1 VGVAIV
7 LIGEMGT
14 GKSKVSDILGN
25 ILGPIHAPA
34 FDKLEHATGRF
45 RGQLEQTLLA
55 RIEEGHAPSRIE
67 DVSTLKHLITAP
79 TVLIERKGLDP
90 YSAPNYTRFIIT
102 SNAKQ
107 AVAASV
113 GERRLFVL
121 NVGNGRK
128 RDAKFFA
135 AMDKEM
141 EAGGAAA
148 FLHDLLHYDFK
159 GVNFASPPMTE
170 GLDEQIR
177 LGFTPE
183 EKWLE
188 AVLTEGCFL
197 FSDGNVTRKGAEWPE
212 TGLLEVAKEMVTE
225 SYRHYVASHKAPPTP
240 QQVGTF
246 LTKHVPGLTQV
257 RRREFDGR
265 NAYWVFPPLAEVRA
279 AFIQNH
285 PGYTFADDPVDVPGI
300 EATGEVVP
308 MVRRSR
314 Y

>member
-1 VGVAIV
+1 
-7 LIGEMGT
+7 M
-14 GKSKVSDILGN
+14 
-25 ILGPIHAPA
+25 
-34 FDKLEHATGRF
+34 
-45 RGQLEQTLLA
+45 
-55 RIEEGHAPSRIE
+55 
-67 DVSTLKHLITAP
+67 
-79 TVLIERKGLDP
+79 LIERKGLDP

-135 AMDKEM
+135 ALDKEM
-141 EAGGAAA
+141 ESGGAAA
-148 FLHDLLHYDFK
+148 FLHDLMHYDYSD
-159 GVNFASPPMTE
+159 VSFASPPMTE

-188 AVLTEGCFL
+188 AVLAEGGFL
-197 FSDGNVTRKGAEWPE
+197 FADGTVTRKGAEWPE
-212 TGLLEVAKEMVTE
+212 TGGLEVAKDMVVE
-225 SYRHYVASHKAPPTP
+225 SFRQYVSNHKTPPTP
-240 QQVGTF
+240 QLVGTF
-246 LTKHVPGLTQV
+246 LGKHVPGLQQM

-265 NAYWVFPPLAEVRA
+265 NSYWVFPPLDQARK
-279 AFIQNH
+279 AFIDNH
-285 PGYTFADDPVDVPGI
+285 PGYKFADDPVEVTAVT
-300 EATGEVVP
+300 EAKPDKVVP
-308 MVRRSR
+308 MRRSR